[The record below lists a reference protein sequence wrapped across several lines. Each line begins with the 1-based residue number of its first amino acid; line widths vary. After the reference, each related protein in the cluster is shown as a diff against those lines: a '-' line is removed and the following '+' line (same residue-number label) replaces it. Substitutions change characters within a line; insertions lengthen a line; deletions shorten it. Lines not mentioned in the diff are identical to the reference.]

1 MVFVSQIECAA
12 LGRIYLSPVDE
23 LPSHMSPPRPRAMRR
38 HSASPYS
45 LPTLQQT
52 HTEVWVATCEA
63 SVAYIEIVDVLSK
76 VHNRFSL
83 TVSMLLYVT
92 MTICRTVICYNIKP
106 RLLQLYHVCLNM
118 KYACRVRKE
127 WLKNSCFGATV
138 LQGTLYSVDPRTR
151 DWGPGTRDPET
162 RGRETWIG
170 ILHYVT
176 WHLKFVVPL
185 LIALL
190 VGEKMLHVNNNY

>member
-1 MVFVSQIECAA
+1 MLVVFVSQIECAA

-52 HTEVWVATCEA
+52 HAEVWVATCEA

-92 MTICRTVICYNIKP
+92 ITLCCTVICYNVTP
-106 RLLQLYHVCLNM
+106 WLLQPYHVCLNM
-118 KYACRVRKE
+118 KYACRVQRK
-127 WLKNSCFGATV
+127 NGSRTAV
-138 LQGTLYSVDPRTR
+138 LGQQYCGEHYYIQ
-151 DWGPGTRDPET
+151 
-162 RGRETWIG
+162 WI
-170 ILHYVT
+170 
-176 WHLKFVVPL
+176 
-185 LIALL
+185 
-190 VGEKMLHVNNNY
+190 

>member
-1 MVFVSQIECAA
+1 VFQRCTGHCFFLLTKNPHLSEVLLVVFVSQIECAA

-23 LPSHMSPPRPRAMRR
+23 LPSLMSPPRPRAMRR

-92 MTICRTVICYNIKP
+92 MTLCHTVICYNITP
-106 RLLQLYHVCLNM
+106 WLLQTYHMCLNLSLLAG
-118 KYACRVRKE
+118 YE
-127 WLKNSCFGATV
+127 KNG
-138 LQGTLYSVDPRTR
+138 PRTAVL
-151 DWGPGTRDPET
+151 GQQYC
-162 RGRETWIG
+162 RE
-170 ILHYVT
+170 HYIQWV
-176 WHLKFVVPL
+176 
-185 LIALL
+185 
-190 VGEKMLHVNNNY
+190 